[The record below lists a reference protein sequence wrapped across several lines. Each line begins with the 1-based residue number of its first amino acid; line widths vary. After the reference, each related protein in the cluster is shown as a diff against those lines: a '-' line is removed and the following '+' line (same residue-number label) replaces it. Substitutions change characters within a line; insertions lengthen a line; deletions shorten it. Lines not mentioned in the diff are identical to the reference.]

1 MKMEVK
7 QFVDRV
13 NKLRLANRGKWYWF
27 NDTVGGKAVRI
38 KAFGTWMQ
46 IYDVDGVNC
55 ANCME
60 RSVTEFKSDLKSP
73 FEGESK

>member
-1 MKMEVK
+1 MEVK
-7 QFVDRV
+7 QFVDAV

-60 RSVTEFKSDLKSP
+60 RNLTEFKSDLKSP
-73 FEGESK
+73 FEGEPK

>member
-1 MKMEVK
+1 MEVK
-7 QFVDRV
+7 QFVDAV

-46 IYDVDGVNC
+46 IYDVDGVDC

-60 RSVTEFKSDLKSP
+60 RSVAEFKSDLKLP
-73 FEGESK
+73 FEGKPT

>member
-1 MKMEVK
+1 MEVK
-7 QFVDRV
+7 QFVDAV

-60 RSVTEFKSDLKSP
+60 RSVTDLKSP
-73 FEGESK
+73 FEEQL

>member
-1 MKMEVK
+1 MEVK
-7 QFVDRV
+7 QFVDTV
-13 NKLRLANRGKWYWF
+13 NKLRLVNRGKWYWF
-27 NDTVGGKAVRI
+27 RGNVEGKAVRI

-46 IYDVDGVNC
+46 IYDVDGVDY

-73 FEGESK
+73 FEEQL

>member
-1 MKMEVK
+1 MEVK
-7 QFVDRV
+7 QFVDAV
-13 NKLRLANRGKWYWF
+13 NNLRLANRGKWYWF

-46 IYDVDGVNC
+46 IYDVDDVDY

-60 RSVTEFKSDLKSP
+60 RSVAEFKSDLKSP
-73 FEGESK
+73 FEGKPK

>member
-1 MKMEVK
+1 MEVK

-13 NKLRLANRGKWYWF
+13 NNLRLANRGKWYWF

-60 RSVTEFKSDLKSP
+60 RSVAEFKADLASP
-73 FEGESK
+73 FKEK

>member
-1 MKMEVK
+1 MEVK
-7 QFVDRV
+7 QFVDTV

-46 IYDVDGVNC
+46 IYDVDGVDC

-60 RSVTEFKSDLKSP
+60 RSVAEFKTDLKSP
-73 FEGESK
+73 FEKVTK

>member
-1 MKMEVK
+1 MEVK
-7 QFVDRV
+7 QFVDTV

-27 NDTVGGKAVRI
+27 NDTVDGKAVRI

-46 IYDVDGVNC
+46 IYDVDGVDC

-60 RSVTEFKSDLKSP
+60 CSVTEFKSDLKSP
-73 FEGESK
+73 FEGKPT

>member
-1 MKMEVK
+1 MEVK
-7 QFVDRV
+7 QFVDAV

-27 NDTVGGKAVRI
+27 NDTVDGKAVRI

-46 IYDVDGVNC
+46 IYDVDGVSC

-60 RSVTEFKSDLKSP
+60 RSVAEFKSDLKSP
-73 FEGESK
+73 FEKGTK

>member
-1 MKMEVK
+1 MEVK
-7 QFVDRV
+7 QFVDAV
-13 NKLRLANRGKWYWF
+13 NKLRLVNRGKWYWF
-27 NDTVGGKAVRI
+27 NATVGGKAVRI

-73 FEGESK
+73 FEEQL

>member
-1 MKMEVK
+1 MEVK
-7 QFVDRV
+7 QFVDTV
-13 NKLRLANRGKWYWF
+13 NKLRLANHGKWYWF
-27 NDTVGGKAVRI
+27 NDTVDGKAVRI

-60 RSVTEFKSDLKSP
+60 RSVAEFKSDLARPLEGKS
-73 FEGESK
+73 K

>member
-1 MKMEVK
+1 MEVK
-7 QFVDRV
+7 QFVDAV

-27 NDTVGGKAVRI
+27 NDTVEGKAVRI

-46 IYDVDGVNC
+46 IYDVDGVNR

-60 RSVTEFKSDLKSP
+60 RSVAEFRSDLKSP
-73 FEGESK
+73 FEGKPK

>member
-1 MKMEVK
+1 MEVK
-7 QFVDRV
+7 QFVDAV
-13 NKLRLANRGKWYWF
+13 NKYRLANRGKWYWF

-46 IYDVDGVNC
+46 IYDVDGVDY

-73 FEGESK
+73 FEEQL

>member
-1 MKMEVK
+1 MEVK
-7 QFVDRV
+7 QFVDAV

-27 NDTVGGKAVRI
+27 NDTVEGKDVSI
-38 KAFGTWMQ
+38 KAFGTWVQ

-73 FEGESK
+73 FEEQL

>member
-1 MKMEVK
+1 MEVK
-7 QFVDRV
+7 QLVDAV

-27 NDTVGGKAVRI
+27 NDTVGGKVVRI

-60 RSVTEFKSDLKSP
+60 RSVAEFKADLVSP
-73 FEGESK
+73 FKEQS

>member
-1 MKMEVK
+1 MEVK
-7 QFVDRV
+7 QFVDTV

-27 NDTVGGKAVRI
+27 NDTVDGKAVRI

-46 IYDVDGVNC
+46 IYDVDGVDC

-60 RSVTEFKSDLKSP
+60 RSVVEFKSDLKSP
-73 FEGESK
+73 FEGKPT

>member
-1 MKMEVK
+1 MEVK
-7 QFVDRV
+7 QFVDAV

-46 IYDVDGVNC
+46 IYDVDGVDY

-60 RSVTEFKSDLKSP
+60 RSVAKFKSDLKSP
-73 FEGESK
+73 FEGKSK

>member
-1 MKMEVK
+1 MEVK
-7 QFVDRV
+7 QFVDTV

-27 NDTVGGKAVRI
+27 NDTVDGKAVRI

-46 IYDVDGVNC
+46 IYDVDGVKC

-60 RSVTEFKSDLKSP
+60 RSVAEFKTDLKSP
-73 FEGESK
+73 FEKVTK

>member
-1 MKMEVK
+1 MEVK

-13 NKLRLANRGKWYWF
+13 NNLRFANRGKWYWF
-27 NDTVGGKAVRI
+27 NGTVGGKAVRI

-46 IYDVDGVNC
+46 IYDVDGVDY

-60 RSVTEFKSDLKSP
+60 RSVAEFKSDLKSP
-73 FEGESK
+73 FEGKSK

>member
-1 MKMEVK
+1 MEVK
-7 QFVDRV
+7 QFVDTV

-27 NDTVGGKAVRI
+27 RENVEGKDVSI

-46 IYDVDGVNC
+46 IFTVDGVNC

>member
-1 MKMEVK
+1 MEVK
-7 QFVDRV
+7 QFVDAV

-27 NDTVGGKAVRI
+27 NDTVDGKAVRI

-55 ANCME
+55 ANYME
-60 RSVTEFKSDLKSP
+60 RSVAEFKSDLKSP
-73 FEGESK
+73 FEEQS

>member
-1 MKMEVK
+1 MEVK
-7 QFVDRV
+7 QFVDTV

-27 NDTVGGKAVRI
+27 NDTVDGKAVRI

-46 IYDVDGVNC
+46 IYDVDGVNY

-60 RSVTEFKSDLKSP
+60 RSVAEFRSDLKSP
-73 FEGESK
+73 FEEQL

>member
-1 MKMEVK
+1 MEVK
-7 QFVDRV
+7 QFVDAV

-60 RSVTEFKSDLKSP
+60 RSVTKFKSDLKSP
-73 FEGESK
+73 FEEQL

>member
-1 MKMEVK
+1 MEVK
-7 QFVDRV
+7 QFVDVV

-60 RSVTEFKSDLKSP
+60 RSVAEFKSDLKSP
-73 FEGESK
+73 FEEQS